1 MKTDKSLERESFN
14 RIDDLYDDT
23 TLTEF
28 QTQARHIL
36 RRAVVTYLV
45 MFLGAGLIM
54 SALGVDPLANNVLM
68 PKALLLFVGMATI
81 IALLN
86 NLITNW
92 PEQKQNWLG
101 LMWRSWSHLSL
112 FKRD

>member
-1 MKTDKSLERESFN
+1 MKTDKTLEQESFN
-14 RIDDLYDDT
+14 WTDDLYNDAT
-23 TLTEF
+23 PTEF
-28 QTQARHIL
+28 QAQARHIL

-54 SALGVDPLANNVLM
+54 SAMGVDPLANNALM

-86 NLITNW
+86 NLITDW

-101 LMWRSWSHLSL
+101 LMWRSWSYLSL